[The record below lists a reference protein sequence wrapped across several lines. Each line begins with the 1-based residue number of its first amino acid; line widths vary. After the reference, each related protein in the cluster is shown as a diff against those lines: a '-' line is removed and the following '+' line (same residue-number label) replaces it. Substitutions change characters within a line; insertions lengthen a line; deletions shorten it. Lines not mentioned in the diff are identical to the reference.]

1 MCVSARYSPAWG
13 LSWQIWR
20 RHRWGFWADI
30 ACLAALALAA
40 RLLPESWRIPE
51 VGKHL
56 GVAASAVYIHL
67 LAVFTYGVEVD
78 LTAPRQSGF
87 PAQMFTLPL
96 ATRTLVA
103 WPVGLGIAA
112 TTIVWLTVA
121 FLILRPCGIEAPLA
135 LPPAVAAAMLLAI
148 QAVSWAPFEF
158 GWARIVVML
167 PVALAILFVP
177 LLSPLVGISQSLLPL
192 VYLAAIPGLYWAAVA
207 AVSRARR
214 GDAYTWDWRPA
225 ALRYLARLLPER
237 RRPFASAA
245 RAQLWFE
252 CRRHVGGL
260 PFFMGLMLIPLGLV
274 LFFGFK
280 NGGNWAEGLRIVA
293 IIMAVSAVLA
303 SIMSQG
309 LGKHDF
315 SAKSFAMPAFLATR
329 PMSSRD
335 FVAAKFKMAAVSTLL
350 TWLETLVL
358 PAIWLLDSG
367 NATHVKQA
375 FAGLS
380 AAVGPGRLTAGMLLA
395 AVCLPALTWRKLIDG
410 MYVGLTGRPW
420 VATASGAVLGVLF
433 VGVMMPAGLVLQ
445 LLPEYRPLAWRML
458 PWLIGAAVA
467 AKAVVAVFL
476 LRALGRSKLLAP
488 ASLQYYL
495 ALWFTITAALAAAF
509 IALSP
514 AGSSVWMAIAGA
526 AMVVPLNRVA
536 AAPLALN
543 WNRHR

>member
-1 MCVSARYSPAWG
+1 MHAAAHYSPGFG
-13 LSWQIWR
+13 LCWQIWR

-30 ACLAALALAA
+30 AWLTALMLAA
-40 RLLPESWRIPE
+40 RLLPESWRIAQ

-67 LAVFTYGVEVD
+67 MAVFTYGAEVD

-87 PAQMFTLPL
+87 PARMFTLPL
-96 ATRTLVA
+96 STRTLVA
-103 WPVGLGIAA
+103 WPIGLGIAA
-112 TTIVWLTVA
+112 TTIVWLAVA
-121 FLILRPCGIEAPLA
+121 YLILRPCGIEAPLA
-135 LPPAVAAAMLLAI
+135 LPPAVAAAMLLTI

-167 PVALAILFVP
+167 PLALAILFVP
-177 LLSPLVGISQSLLPL
+177 LLSPLAGIPESLLPL
-192 VYLAAIPGLYWAAVA
+192 IYLASLPGLYWAAVA
-207 AVSRARR
+207 SVSRARR
-214 GDAYTWDWRPA
+214 GDSYTWNWRPA
-225 ALRYLARLLPER
+225 MLQHFARLLPER
-237 RRPFASAA
+237 RRPFASAS

-252 CRRHVGGL
+252 CRRHAGLL
-260 PFFMGLMLIPLGLV
+260 PFFVGLMLIPLGFA
-274 LFFGFK
+274 LFFGLP
-280 NGGNWAEGLRIVA
+280 NRGNWAQGLRIIA
-293 IIMAVSAVLA
+293 IVMATAVFLA
-303 SIMSQG
+303 GILSQG

-315 SAKSFAMPAFLATR
+315 SAKGFAMPAFLATR
-329 PMSSRD
+329 PMTSIE
-335 FVAAKFKMAAVSTLL
+335 FVAAKFKMAAVSALL
-350 TWLETLVL
+350 TWLVTLVL
-358 PAIWLLDSG
+358 PAIWLFVPS
-367 NATHVKQA
+367 NATHLKQA
-375 FAGLS
+375 FAEWS

-420 VATASGAVLGVLF
+420 VATASGVVLGVLF
-433 VGVMMPAGLVLQ
+433 VGVLIPAGLVLQ
-445 LLPEYRPLAWRML
+445 LMPEYRPLAWRML

-467 AKAVVAVFL
+467 AKAVAAMLL

-488 ASLQYYL
+488 ASLKNYL

-509 IALSP
+509 MALSP
-514 AGSSVWMAIAGA
+514 AGSPVWMAISGA